1 MEYPLRKQRY
11 IQTAVNQQRYYM
23 ATLTNAGKVAAAKL
37 LNGVDS
43 VPAFTYMAIGSGSTA
58 EAATQTALV
67 TEITA
72 NGGARA
78 AATCSY
84 VASNTAKWEKEFTF
98 TGNVTIREFGVFSA
112 LSGGTMFVRH
122 LLAAD
127 KAYVSGEKALVSIS
141 AVIS

>member
-1 MEYPLRKQRY
+1 MT
-11 IQTAVNQQRYYM
+11 I
-23 ATLTNAGKVAAAKL
+23 LTNAGKVAAAKL

-43 VPAFTYMAIGSGSTA
+43 VPTFTYIAIGSGSTA
-58 EAATQTALV
+58 EAATQTQLV

-112 LSGGTMFVRH
+112 SSGGTMLVRH

-127 KAYVSGEKALVSIS
+127 KAYVNGEKALVSIS